1 MRGLTMIE
9 SKESDYKT
17 MALFFIVSLV
27 IVLVY
32 LTIYLSGTIQ
42 AIELMSMG
50 LIHRTLILNSIL
62 LLGAI
67 YCVLILYGKL
77 QSKDFGLIGRKLPL
91 AVIVGLI
98 TWILVQIIEA
108 LLSYID
114 TGIVEIDPIWNSE
127 GLAQIGL
134 LIGMV
139 FGTALYEETGF
150 RGFLLVQF
158 RMKMEHV
165 MENRYLQIIVAL
177 LVSQLF
183 FSLLHL
189 PWMVLNQGW
198 TITVATDLVFS
209 VFLNGIIYGLLYLRT
224 ENLFFVMIVH
234 GLGNAQTSLVSPLIQ
249 PSNLLLLL
257 AIIWAIIWPRLR
269 NWENGR
275 ERESP
280 LETI

>member
-1 MRGLTMIE
+1 MIE

-27 IVLVY
+27 IVFVY
-32 LTIYLSGTIQ
+32 LTIFLSGTIQ

-50 LIHRTLILNSIL
+50 LVHRTLILNSIL

-67 YCVLILYGKL
+67 YCTLILYGKL
-77 QSKDFGLIGRKLPL
+77 QSKDFGLVGRKLPL

-108 LLSYID
+108 LLSYIG

-139 FGTALYEETGF
+139 FGTALYEEIGF

-158 RMKMEHV
+158 RMKMERV
-165 MENRYLQIIVAL
+165 IENRYLQITVAL

-183 FSLLHL
+183 FSILHL

-198 TITVATDLVFS
+198 TITIVTDLIFS

-224 ENLFFVMIVH
+224 ENLFFVMIIH
-234 GLGNAQTSLVSPLIQ
+234 GLGNAQTTLVSPLIQ
-249 PSNLLLLL
+249 PSNILLLL
-257 AIIWAIIWPRLR
+257 AIIWAIIWPKLR

-275 ERESP
+275 EKESP
-280 LETI
+280 LEMR

>member
-1 MRGLTMIE
+1 MIE